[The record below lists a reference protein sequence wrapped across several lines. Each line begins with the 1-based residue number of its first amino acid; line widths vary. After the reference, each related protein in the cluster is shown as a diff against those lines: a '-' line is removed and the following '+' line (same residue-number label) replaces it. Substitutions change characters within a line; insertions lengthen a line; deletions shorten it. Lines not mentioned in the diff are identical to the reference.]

1 MSDEIVA
8 TPGNDIERVA
18 VNTLGEPISGA
29 KVLSVNRNTPHID
42 FSQMLA
48 RAAQFLNVGDTINKI
63 QKGIQYV
70 VQVPVEHQA
79 ELASGAVELMHGSKS
94 GKTWSTLV
102 RKLENGKNE
111 IVCNCPVVEQNIV
124 NGNPVQKFTDA
135 YQNMYMQQ
143 KMAELSAQIKEV
155 YDVCLRIEQGQ
166 TDDRI
171 GLLESGREDVV
182 RAMMREPGNQRI
194 MELAAARSKISTAQ
208 HQIGEN
214 FKSRL
219 AAFSGIPERHFGRIT
234 REIFAPRTDYMKRK
248 DAEFGKLQ
256 DYFELYLKAT
266 QLLSFSYAVCGDME
280 QAKDVYETAKSF
292 LESLDFSKLQTLR
305 YIHPESVVRD
315 TIAYCATEYV
325 ETDCTMCLEQAK
337 PYDYVTISVSGDE
350 LMEVLENG
358 RENVRKE
365 EAQRE

>member
-1 MSDEIVA
+1 MSDEMVA
-8 TPGNDIERVA
+8 KSGNDIEKVA
-18 VNTLGEPISGA
+18 VNALGEPISGA
-29 KVLSVNRNTPHID
+29 KVLSVNRSTPHID

-48 RAAQFLNVGDTINKI
+48 RAVQLLNVGDTISKI

-79 ELASGAVELMHGSKS
+79 ELASGAIELMHGAKS

-111 IVCNCPVVEQNIV
+111 IVCNCPVVGQNVV
-124 NGNPVQKFTDA
+124 NGNPVQKLTDA

-182 RAMMREPGNQRI
+182 RAMMRKPGTQRD

-219 AAFSGIPERHFGRIT
+219 AAFSGIPERHFGRIA

-248 DAEFGKLQ
+248 DAEFEQLQ
-256 DYFELYLKAT
+256 DYFEFYLKAT
-266 QLLSFSYAVCGDME
+266 QLLASSYAMCGDIE
-280 QAKDVYETAKSF
+280 QAYDVYKAAKEF
-292 LESLDFSKLQTLR
+292 LQSLDFSKLQTFR
-305 YIHPESVVRD
+305 YVHSESKMRD

-325 ETDCTMCLEQAK
+325 ETNCTMCLEEAK

-358 RENVRKE
+358 REDVRKE
-365 EAQRE
+365 EAQ